1 MITKQNQIII
11 NNNNLIL
18 MNMEEQESPEILVNG
33 MLNNK
38 RMPKEKSDVCCF
50 HNNNND
56 NDDVPTRRKRV
67 SFYPE
72 VIMIET
78 LHHKNYTKEEK
89 LRCWYTKSTIDSD
102 SMEMKKELQRT
113 VQLMKRIMN
122 SPEYTLE
129 GSERHSKDQYT
140 FRGLE
145 NRINPSKRKLIRK
158 EARNAVFQQKQ
169 TRNDDDGDRTV
180 SISERYSHYTKQ
192 CAFEASAT
200 GLQDEVEAFR
210 IANSLPTSPIKQQHS
225 SSNNNNKS
233 QRPWVYLPKLIL
245 NAGIFRVPS

>member
-1 MITKQNQIII
+1 MYVQSTIFKTMMIERNQNS
-11 NNNNLIL
+11 NLIL
-18 MNMEEQESPEILVNG
+18 VNMERKESPEMSI
-33 MLNNK
+33 K
-38 RMPKEKSDVCCF
+38 RIAYETPEESVCCLR
-50 HNNNND
+50 D
-56 NDDVPTRRKRV
+56 EDARILTRRKRV
-67 SFYPE
+67 FFYPE

-200 GLQDEVEAFR
+200 GLKDEVEAFR